1 MVTHSPECAVRA
13 QRQIHVLDGRVV
25 DLETPR
31 ISLARN
37 EVSAGIASTLG

>member
-31 ISLARN
+31 ISLAAPA
-37 EVSAGIASTLG
+37 VSAGMASTLG